1 MIRPLRIRTLL
12 LRAVPSLI
20 AIAALSGCETGA
32 TGGYD
37 PALQDRAGHTLIV
50 TDASEYQ
57 SGATVRMRL
66 TNKTGRRV
74 TYNLCRS
81 RIERGNDDDWRPVQ
95 TSLGEA
101 CTAELR
107 TLSPGQSVTYAFKL
121 PTLRRGAYRIATDLD
136 DPQGRARIVATS
148 NTFALAGDGSD

>member
-1 MIRPLRIRTLL
+1 MTRPLRIRTLL

-20 AIAALSGCETGA
+20 AIVALCGCETGT

-50 TDASEYQ
+50 TDATEYQ

-81 RIERGNDDDWRPVQ
+81 RLERGSDDNWHPVQ
-95 TSLGEA
+95 SSLREA

-107 TLSPGQSVTYAFKL
+107 TLSPGQSVTYAFT
-121 PTLRRGAYRIATDLD
+121 PPALRRGVYRIATDLD

-148 NTFALAGDGSD
+148 NAFTFAGSD

>member
-1 MIRPLRIRTLL
+1 MTRRLRNRTLL
-12 LRAVPSLI
+12 SRAVPSLI
-20 AIAALSGCETGA
+20 AIATLCGCETGT

-50 TDASEYQ
+50 TDAAEYQ
-57 SGATVRMRL
+57 GGTTVRMRL

-81 RIERGNDDDWRPVQ
+81 RIERGSDGDWRPVQ
-95 TSLGEA
+95 SSLAEA
-101 CTAELR
+101 CTVELR
-107 TLSPGQSVTYAFKL
+107 SLSPGQSVTYAFKL
-121 PTLRRGAYRIATDLD
+121 GSLRRGAYRIATDLD

-148 NTFALAGDGSD
+148 NAFTIAGDSD